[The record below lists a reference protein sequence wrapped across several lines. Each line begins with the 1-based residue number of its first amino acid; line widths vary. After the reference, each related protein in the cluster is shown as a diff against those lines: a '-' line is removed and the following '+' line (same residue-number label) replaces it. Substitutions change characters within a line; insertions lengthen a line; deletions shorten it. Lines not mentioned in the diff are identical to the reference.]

1 MGRALTR
8 QALTGRLDNYLG
20 EAIMAT
26 VLITGAN
33 RGIGLEFTK
42 QYLARGE
49 TIIAT
54 CRDQKAA
61 TELNALAASSDKL
74 TILTLDV
81 SDGASLSGF
90 AEQLGQTPIDI
101 FINNAGIY
109 GPRSGFGD
117 LGESQWAE
125 VFRVNSSAPLILA
138 QMVIDNL
145 RSGHLK
151 KMVFLTSKMGSIA
164 DNQGGGSYIYR
175 SSKAALNA
183 AVKSLSIDL
192 AEEGFLVGLLH
203 PGWVRTDM
211 GGPNG
216 LIDAQTSVTGLTQ
229 VIDKLG
235 PDNSGNFFNYDGNII
250 PW

>member
-1 MGRALTR
+1 
-8 QALTGRLDNYLG
+8 
-20 EAIMAT
+20 MAT

-33 RGIGLEFTK
+33 RGIGLEFTR

-49 TIIAT
+49 TVLAT
-54 CRDQKAA
+54 CRDPKHADA
-61 TELNALAASSDKL
+61 LNQLAKDHSALSV
-74 TILTLDV
+74 LTLDV
-81 SDGASLSGF
+81 SSSDSLSSF
-90 AEQLGQTPIDI
+90 PSQLAETPIDI

-109 GPRSGFGD
+109 GPRSSFGD
-117 LGESQWAE
+117 LEEAAWAE
-125 VFRVNSSAPLILA
+125 VFKVNSSAPLILT
-138 QMVIDNL
+138 QLVIDNL
-145 RSGHLK
+145 RAANTR

-183 AVKSLSIDL
+183 AVKSLAIDL
-192 AEEGFLVGLLH
+192 SAEGFLVGLLH

-216 LIDAQTSVTGLTQ
+216 LIDVETSVTGLTS
-229 VIDKLG
+229 VIDNLSAE
-235 PDNSGNFFNYDGNII
+235 NSGGFFNYDGNII

>member
-1 MGRALTR
+1 
-8 QALTGRLDNYLG
+8 
-20 EAIMAT
+20 MAT

-49 TIIAT
+49 TLVAT
-54 CRDQKAA
+54 CRDPSSA
-61 TELNALAASSDKL
+61 TELRALAGQHNQL
-74 TILTLDV
+74 TVLTLDV
-81 SDGASLSGF
+81 ADGDSLEGF
-90 AEQLGQTPIDI
+90 AAQLGQTPIDI
-101 FINNAGIY
+101 FVNNAGIY

-117 LGESQWAE
+117 LDEAQWSE
-125 VFRVNSSAPLILA
+125 VFRVNSSAPLILT
-138 QMVIDNL
+138 QIVIDNL
-145 RSGHLK
+145 RAGKLK
-151 KMVFLTSKMGSIA
+151 KMVFLTSKMGSIG

-183 AVKSLSIDL
+183 SVRSLSIDL
-192 AEEGFLVGLLH
+192 ADEGFLVGLLH

-216 LIDAQTSVTGLTQ
+216 LIDAPTSVTGLTK
-229 VIDKLG
+229 VIDELG
-235 PDNSGNFFNYDGNII
+235 VNNTGSFFNYDGSII

>member
-1 MGRALTR
+1 
-8 QALTGRLDNYLG
+8 
-20 EAIMAT
+20 MAT

-49 TIIAT
+49 TVVAT
-54 CRDQKAA
+54 CRDPQAA
-61 TELNALAASSDKL
+61 TELMALSESGSQL
-74 TILTLDV
+74 TVLTLDV
-81 SDGASLSGF
+81 ADGASLAGF
-90 AEQLGQTPIDI
+90 TARLGNTPIDI

-109 GPRSGFGD
+109 GPRTGFGD
-117 LGESQWAE
+117 LNEAQWAD
-125 VFRVNSSAPLILA
+125 VFQVNSSAPLILT
-138 QMVIDNL
+138 QIVIDNL
-145 RSGHLK
+145 RAGALK
-151 KMVFLTSKMGSIA
+151 KMVFLTSKMGSIG

-192 AEEGFLVGLLH
+192 ADEGFLVGLLH

-216 LIDAQTSVTGLTQ
+216 LIDVTTSVSGLTK
-229 VIDKLG
+229 VIDKLAAE
-235 PDNSGNFFNYDGNII
+235 NSGSFFNYDGSII
-250 PW
+250 EW

>member
-1 MGRALTR
+1 
-8 QALTGRLDNYLG
+8 
-20 EAIMAT
+20 MASI
-26 VLITGAN
+26 LITGAN

-49 TIIAT
+49 TVIAT
-54 CRDQKAA
+54 CRNPEAA
-61 TELNALAASSDKL
+61 TELKALADQHSHL
-74 TILTLDV
+74 TVLILDV
-81 SDGASLSGF
+81 SDAASLDAF
-90 AEQLGQTPIDI
+90 ARQLGDTAIDI

-109 GPRSGFGD
+109 GPRTGFGD
-117 LGESQWAE
+117 LNEPEWAE
-125 VFRVNSSAPLILA
+125 VFRVNASAPIVLTQI
-138 QMVIDNL
+138 VIDNL
-145 RSGHLK
+145 RAGNLK
-151 KMVFLTSKMGSIA
+151 KMVFLTSKMGSIG

-192 AEEGFLVGLLH
+192 ADEGFLVGLLH

-216 LIDAQTSVTGLTQ
+216 LIDAPTSVAGLTK
-229 VIDKLG
+229 VIDDLA
-235 PDNSGNFFNYDGNII
+235 PSNTGNFFNYDGSII

>member
-1 MGRALTR
+1 
-8 QALTGRLDNYLG
+8 
-20 EAIMAT
+20 MAT

-49 TIIAT
+49 TVVAT
-54 CRDQKAA
+54 CRDPQAA
-61 TELNALAASSDKL
+61 TELMALTEGASRL
-74 TILTLDV
+74 TVLTLDV
-81 SDGASLSGF
+81 ANEASLAGFSG
-90 AEQLGQTPIDI
+90 QLGQTPVDI
-101 FINNAGIY
+101 FVNNAGIY

-117 LGESQWAE
+117 LDEAQWAQ
-125 VFRVNSSAPLILA
+125 VFQVNSSAPLILT
-138 QMVIDNL
+138 QIVIDNL
-145 RSGHLK
+145 RAGKLK
-151 KMVFLTSKMGSIA
+151 KMVFLTSKMGSIG

-192 AEEGFLVGLLH
+192 ADEGFLVGLLH

-216 LIDAQTSVTGLTQ
+216 LIDATTSVSGLTK
-229 VIDKLG
+229 VIDELG
-235 PDNSGNFFNYDGNII
+235 ADNTGSFFNYDGSII
-250 PW
+250 VW